1 MQNPLRLTFR
11 GMAHSEALAAQ
22 LTLRVDRLEHFFDR
36 IVSCHVVLDLAG
48 HHHRHGDCYRVTIN
62 VGLPKRELIVSH
74 TPSSHRAMET
84 PGTTIDRAFDE
95 AQRQLEDWVRLQRQ
109 DRHAA
114 VRPAR
119 ERDA

>member
-1 MQNPLRLTFR
+1 
-11 GMAHSEALAAQ
+11 
-22 LTLRVDRLEHFFDR
+22 
-36 IVSCHVVLDLAG
+36 
-48 HHHRHGDCYRVTIN
+48 
-62 VGLPKRELIVSH
+62 
-74 TPSSHRAMET
+74 MET